1 MQLARKRSR
10 TLPCHL
16 VHFKGIVRNQT
27 TSIFFRLLRADSV
40 INAWRNKKFED
51 EKKNSK
57 NEKTLNLNSYFQ
69 NK

>member
-27 TSIFFRLLRADSV
+27 TSIFFRFLRTSV
-40 INAWRNKKFED
+40 INA
-51 EKKNSK
+51 
-57 NEKTLNLNSYFQ
+57 
-69 NK
+69 